1 VLFAGT
7 GVVVDITGDGMLAA
21 DGVNTLITDL
31 LYSLGLIFGVIALT
45 MLALLRDLKLALIAL
60 LPNLVP
66 LVFIMATLGLM
77 GSELQTSNIISFTV
91 AVGMAVDDTIHFIVR
106 YREERK
112 AGRDNTTAIR
122 HTFHG
127 AGQAIVVTSMLL
139 VLGFSVLAT
148 SSLTSTRDFGILAS
162 VTMTAALLGDL
173 LLLPA
178 MLHLFAGGRR
188 RPRGT
193 A

>member
-1 VLFAGT
+1 
-7 GVVVDITGDGMLAA
+7 
-21 DGVNTLITDL
+21 
-31 LYSLGLIFGVIALT
+31 
-45 MLALLRDLKLALIAL
+45 
-60 LPNLVP
+60 
-66 LVFIMATLGLM
+66 
-77 GSELQTSNIISFTV
+77 
-91 AVGMAVDDTIHFIVR
+91 
-106 YREERK
+106 
-112 AGRDNTTAIR
+112 
-122 HTFHG
+122 
-127 AGQAIVVTSMLL
+127 MLL

-188 RPRGT
+188 RPRDT